1 MPANDLD
8 LLIEAARRSAE
19 VATAFVGGDL
29 GVQYKAVDDS
39 PVTQADLAV
48 NTLLTQFLREARPD
62 YGWLSEE
69 TPDGTDR
76 LNTKR
81 VFIIDP
87 IDGTRS
93 FIEGENT
100 WAHALAVVEDGQ
112 AIASVVYLPMM
123 DKLYSASLGGG
134 THLNGDRVTASATA
148 RPDEAQ
154 VLATRPSLDA
164 GHWPGGLPKLKRSY
178 RPSLAYRQS
187 LVAEGRY
194 DAMFTFRPTWEW
206 DIAPGA
212 LILSEAGAR
221 ITDGKGAPLRFNARV
236 PKAEGMIA
244 ANPDL
249 HAALMQRRL

>member
-8 LLIEAARRSAE
+8 LLIDAAREAGK
-19 VATAFVGGDL
+19 VAKGFVGHDL
-29 GVQYKAVDDS
+29 GVQHKAHDNS
-39 PVTQADLAV
+39 PVTKADLAV
-48 NTLLTQFLREARPD
+48 NALLAEKLRAARPH

-69 TPDGTDR
+69 TPDDTAR
-76 LNTKR
+76 LSSRR

-93 FIEGENT
+93 FIEGERT
-100 WAHALAVVEDGQ
+100 WAHALAVVEHGEVL
-112 AIASVVYLPMM
+112 ASVVYLPMM
-123 DKLYSASLGGG
+123 DRLYAASLGGG
-134 THLNGDRVTASATA
+134 ARLNDRPITAGTEI
-148 RPDEAQ
+148 RPAKAE

-164 GHWPGGLPKLKRSY
+164 RHWPGGLPDLKRSY

-221 ITDGKGAPLRFNARV
+221 ITDGRGAPLRFNA
-236 PKAEGMIA
+236 PIPQADGLIA
-244 ANPDL
+244 ANPRL
-249 HAALMQRRL
+249 HAALMDRRR